1 MWNVSDKLYLLPE
14 IQEINRLPMHSGGL
28 PYRSREAVE
37 RRS

>member
-14 IQEINRLPMHSGGL
+14 IQEINRLPMHSGRAK
-28 PYRSREAVE
+28 PWS